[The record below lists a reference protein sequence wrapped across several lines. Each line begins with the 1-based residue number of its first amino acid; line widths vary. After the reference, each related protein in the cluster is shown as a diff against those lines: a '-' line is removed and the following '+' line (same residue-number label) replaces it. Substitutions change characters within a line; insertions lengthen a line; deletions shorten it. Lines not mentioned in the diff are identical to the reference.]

1 MWKRYVLVGRYLG
14 QLSIHRVED
23 FVSSNNSLVNL
34 TLTPPR
40 TKTYR
45 LAYLSCDWKSVNA
58 FNSTAC
64 LVDWLHRKN
73 ERIHKSPPH
82 QGNSERWS
90 SAGG

>member
-1 MWKRYVLVGRYLG
+1 MFWLG
-14 QLSIHRVED
+14 DDLEQLSIHRAED

-64 LVDWLHRKN
+64 LVDEFTSHR
-73 ERIHKSPPH
+73 HPPH
-82 QGNSERWS
+82 IKATPRGGVRLAAALENRW
-90 SAGG
+90 